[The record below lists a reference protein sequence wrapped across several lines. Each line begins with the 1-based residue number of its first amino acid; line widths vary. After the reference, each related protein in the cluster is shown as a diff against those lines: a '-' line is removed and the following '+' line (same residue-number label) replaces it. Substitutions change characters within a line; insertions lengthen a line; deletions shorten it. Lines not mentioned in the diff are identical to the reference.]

1 MHKQIGAILLV
12 AGTSIGSGMIALPM
26 VLAKLGLLPS
36 ILVMLVVWLSSYKS
50 ALISV
55 ELNLQAGTGLA
66 LGALGRKFSGRKA
79 EVIGNISL
87 KLLLYSLLAV
97 YVCGMASIGQ
107 KILTTYWQIDLSSLK
122 LSTWIAIGT
131 AALLML
137 PIRWIDCVNRVFFA
151 ILLVVFL
158 VLLYGIVASVNVSHL
173 PLVIDAQPSGMFSV
187 LSVVFTSFGF
197 HVIFH
202 TLASY
207 CKLDAK
213 VLKRAFFYG
222 SAIPLLVYIAWTY
235 GVLGALY
242 STNEAFYIQMS
253 AGQKDVG
260 DLIKE
265 LSSISNQPNMQTLVW
280 ILSISAVFTSV
291 LGVGAALTSSLNF
304 MLKSKIASG
313 PIRTVF
319 CSILAVVPAYLT
331 ATIIPNA
338 FIKIFGFAG
347 AILSFI
353 AVFMPVYLFQ
363 KMIGERRSIRLFYE
377 ELSNKWLF
385 WLLLLFGTLVTMSEV
400 I

>member
-1 MHKQIGAILLV
+1 MQKQIGAILLI

-36 ILVMLVVWLSSYKS
+36 ILVMLIVWLSSYKS
-50 ALISV
+50 ALVSV
-55 ELNLQAGTGLA
+55 ELNLQAGAGLA
-66 LGALGRKFSGRKA
+66 LGALGNKFSGRKA
-79 EVIGNISL
+79 EIIGNISL

-107 KILTTYWQIDLSSLK
+107 EILATYWQINFSFLK

-131 AALLML
+131 IALLTA
-137 PIRWIDCVNRVFFA
+137 PIRWIDYVNRVFFA
-151 ILLVVFL
+151 VLLVVFL
-158 VLLYGIVASVNVSHL
+158 VLLCGIVASVNVSRL
-173 PLVIDAQPSGMFSV
+173 PLVIDAQPSSMFFV

-202 TLASY
+202 TLANY
-207 CKLDAK
+207 CGLDAK
-213 VLKRAFFYG
+213 ILKRAFFYG
-222 SAIPLLVYIAWTY
+222 SIIPLLVYIAWTY
-235 GVLGALY
+235 GVLGVLY
-242 STNEAFYIQMS
+242 NANEAFYIQMS
-253 AGQKDVG
+253 AGHKDVG

-265 LSSISNQPNMQTLVW
+265 LSSISNQPNMQILVW

-291 LGVGAALTSSLNF
+291 LGVGAALTSSLDF
-304 MLKSKIASG
+304 MLKSRIASDS
-313 PIRTVF
+313 IRRVS
-319 CSILAVVPAYLT
+319 CSVLAVVPAYLT
-331 ATIIPNA
+331 ATVIPNA

-353 AVFMPVYLFQ
+353 AIFMPVYLFL
-363 KMIGERRSIRLFYE
+363 KMISGRRSVQLFYQ

-385 WLLLLFGTLVTMSEV
+385 GLLLLFGILVTMSEV